1 MEKVI
6 TRMDTTLNTS
16 KTVLHKPMKAL
27 DNTNTSLN
35 VSTAGTK
42 LKHCLICPYLL
53 LGCFETK
60 YLIQIQILD

>member
-1 MEKVI
+1 
-6 TRMDTTLNTS
+6 MDTTLNTS

-35 VSTAGTK
+35 VSAAGTK
-42 LKHCLICPYLL
+42 LNHCLICPYLL

-60 YLIQIQILD
+60 YLIQIQILDKSATKG

>member
-1 MEKVI
+1 
-6 TRMDTTLNTS
+6 MDTTLNTS

-35 VSTAGTK
+35 LSTAGTK
-42 LKHCLICPYLL
+42 LNHCLICPYLL

-60 YLIQIQILD
+60 YLIQIQILDKSATKG

>member
-6 TRMDTTLNTS
+6 VRMDTTLNTS

-42 LKHCLICPYLL
+42 LNYL

>member
-1 MEKVI
+1 
-6 TRMDTTLNTS
+6 MDTTLNTS

-42 LKHCLICPYLL
+42 LNYL